1 MTDQDVA
8 LITGASGGIGQAIAQ
23 MLHKR
28 SDGQLKIGLH
38 YNSNLKAV
46 QQLQSQIPHSFLIQA
61 DLNDTNASEILLN
74 ETKKHGT
81 PYILI
86 NNAGVSVPH
95 EPALEIQ
102 MLSFEMMM
110 NVNFKTSLF
119 LMKNFAKEMIRAG
132 SGIIVN
138 ISSILA
144 NHGLIGS
151 AVYRATKAALEA
163 TTKQFALE
171 LGNRGVRVN
180 AVAPGFIETPM
191 TAAIPIDRREALL
204 SKISSGKFG
213 HPAAVAE
220 AVGYLIENDYINGA
234 VLRVDGGLTL

>member
-28 SDGQLKIGLH
+28 SDGRLKIGLH

-61 DLNDTNASEILLN
+61 DLSDTNASEILLN

-95 EPALEIQ
+95 EPE
-102 MLSFEMMM
+102 
-110 NVNFKTSLF
+110 
-119 LMKNFAKEMIRAG
+119 
-132 SGIIVN
+132 
-138 ISSILA
+138 
-144 NHGLIGS
+144 
-151 AVYRATKAALEA
+151 
-163 TTKQFALE
+163 
-171 LGNRGVRVN
+171 
-180 AVAPGFIETPM
+180 
-191 TAAIPIDRREALL
+191 
-204 SKISSGKFG
+204 
-213 HPAAVAE
+213 
-220 AVGYLIENDYINGA
+220 
-234 VLRVDGGLTL
+234 